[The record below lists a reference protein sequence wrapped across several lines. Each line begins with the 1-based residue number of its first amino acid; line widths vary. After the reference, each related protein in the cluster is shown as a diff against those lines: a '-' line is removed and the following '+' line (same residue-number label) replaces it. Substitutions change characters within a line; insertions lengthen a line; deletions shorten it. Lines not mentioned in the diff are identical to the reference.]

1 MTYESGRKIGEL
13 PKDLHRLGKALARG
27 SNFKAIADAAMDCP
41 GLKEAI
47 EDRICS
53 DVAKECKKLC
63 AKNNPS
69 LLRTATK
76 DNMLN
81 FSWSAVRHELND
93 RAPLFHRLLLAS
105 ADPKSISQTNDP
117 NRYPGVCTAAAIL
130 LKNRDKGMSLVP
142 YVISTILKVGRTSK
156 RVSLF

>member
-1 MTYESGRKIGEL
+1 MTYKSGRKIGEL
-13 PKDLHRLGKALARG
+13 PKDLHRLEKALAWG

-53 DVAKECKKLC
+53 NVAKECKTLC

-76 DNMLN
+76 DNILN
-81 FSWSAVRHELND
+81 FSWSAVGHELND
-93 RAPLFHRLLLAS
+93 RAPL
-105 ADPKSISQTNDP
+105 
-117 NRYPGVCTAAAIL
+117 
-130 LKNRDKGMSLVP
+130 
-142 YVISTILKVGRTSK
+142 
-156 RVSLF
+156 